1 MSTNISIGLAGVGV
15 VGEGVVKMLDERQ
28 DEINLRCNKNIVI
41 KAVSAK
47 NKEKRRSVNL
57 SQFKWYDN
65 AVEMASDNNIDVI
78 VELIGG
84 PDGPAFE
91 LAKSTIANKKSLVT
105 ANKAMLAMHG
115 DELSNL
121 AEKHNVSLNYEAA
134 VAGGI
139 PIVKTI
145 RESLSGNKIEKVYGI
160 LNGTSN
166 YILTEMEDASSSF
179 KDVLS
184 DAQKKGFAEQDPK
197 NDIDG
202 IDSAHK
208 ISILTSIAFG
218 SMIDFKNV
226 YIEGI
231 RKIEPIDILYA
242 RELGYRIKLL
252 SISTLNQGEIQQRVH
267 PCMVPLQSSIAKVD
281 GPYNAVVLEGKLIGK
296 TFYEGLGAGQGP
308 TASSVVSDLIDV
320 AQGKILP
327 PFGLAEKNRKKIKH
341 ITIERLESAYY
352 LRLNVLDKPG
362 VLADLSSILAKEG
375 ISIEKVIQRDF
386 INNNCVSIVMLMHE
400 TKELNMINA
409 INSIKQMTSVKGE
422 PVIIRL
428 EDV

>member
-308 TASSVVSDLIDV
+308 TASDLIDV

>member
-1 MSTNISIGLAGVGV
+1 MKEIRIAVVGLGNVGSNVVKSIENKYYEIIRKTNINFRIVG
-15 VGEGVVKMLDERQ
+15 
-28 DEINLRCNKNIVI
+28 I
-41 KAVSAK
+41 SAK

-252 SISTLNQGEIQQRVH
+252 SISN
-267 PCMVPLQSSIAKVD
+267 D
-281 GPYNAVVLEGKLIGK
+281 
-296 TFYEGLGAGQGP
+296 
-308 TASSVVSDLIDV
+308 ASFRRYYRKFD
-320 AQGKILP
+320 QK
-327 PFGLAEKNRKKIKH
+327 KKIKF
-341 ITIERLESAYY
+341 YY
-352 LRLNVLDKPG
+352 CNLKKRE
-362 VLADLSSILAKEG
+362 I
-375 ISIEKVIQRDF
+375 
-386 INNNCVSIVMLMHE
+386 
-400 TKELNMINA
+400 
-409 INSIKQMTSVKGE
+409 
-422 PVIIRL
+422 
-428 EDV
+428 